1 MGPLEVQQVF
11 SGVVV
16 VVAEVDV
23 WKDSDVVTDVV
34 VVEVMEGIIQVLKG
48 AEGLAEVQ
56 VYPD

>member
-11 SGVVV
+11 SGGVV

>member
-16 VVAEVDV
+16 VAAEVDT
-23 WKDSDVVTDVV
+23 WKDSDVVPDVV
-34 VVEVMEGIIQVLKG
+34 VVEVMGGIIQVLKG

>member
-23 WKDSDVVTDVV
+23 WKDSDVVTNVV

>member
-11 SGVVV
+11 SDVVV

>member
-23 WKDSDVVTDVV
+23 WKDSDVVSDVV
-34 VVEVMEGIIQVLKG
+34 VVEVMGGILQVLKG

>member
-16 VVAEVDV
+16 VVTEVDV
-23 WKDSDVVTDVV
+23 WKDSDVVSDVV
-34 VVEVMEGIIQVLKG
+34 VVEVMGGILQVLKG